1 MGQRFLGLQV
11 GDVLDRWL
19 TDSNVDGFAKSVA
32 LILAVLFGSVML
44 IGWAFG

>member
-1 MGQRFLGLQV
+1 MGQRFIGLQV

-32 LILAVLFGSVML
+32 VILGVLFGSVLL
-44 IGWAFG
+44 IGLVFG